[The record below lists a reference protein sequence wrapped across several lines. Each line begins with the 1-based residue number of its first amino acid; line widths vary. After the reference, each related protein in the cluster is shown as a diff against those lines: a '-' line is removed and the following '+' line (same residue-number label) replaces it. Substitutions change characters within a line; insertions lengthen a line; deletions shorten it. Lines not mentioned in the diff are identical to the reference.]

1 MSCKVTA
8 ISLLSEFSKTQT
20 FRDSGGELKHGGEG
34 KSKLVDI

>member
-1 MSCKVTA
+1 MKD
-8 ISLLSEFSKTQT
+8 IIGHYELLLVCSS